1 MRGPSKTLFLGV
13 ALLLSAVVGLGS
25 CSSALREPTA
35 DGGEAPIRIAFVPKV
50 AGIAYFDAMN
60 AGGLEA
66 AQRLGAQWITRGPA
80 TVDPAAQTAILHD
93 LVAQH
98 VDVIAVAPNDP
109 RALAPAIADARA
121 KGVHVLTTDTDAP
134 ETQREVFVNQAS
146 PDGVGTALVDAL
158 MAKTGGS
165 GKFAIVSCG
174 RTAANLNAWIS
185 VEQTYAAQRYPK
197 AQLVETV
204 YAGEDTTT
212 ATELAKQVLDRH
224 PDLTGLIGECTTSA
238 PGVAQAVRDQQK
250 IGRVYTVGTGTP
262 QTMKPY
268 LLDGSC
274 SMSVLWNVESLGYLT
289 AWAADQLVEGRSFG
303 PGNNVSPELP
313 AVKYD
318 ARSKTLLLGD
328 PLLITQDNVDQFKY

>member
-1 MRGPSKTLFLGV
+1 MRRPTKALILGV
-13 ALLLSAVVGLGS
+13 ALLLTAAVGLGG
-25 CSSALREPTA
+25 CATALRNTA
-35 DGGEAPIRIAFVPKV
+35 TGGDAPMRIAFVPKV

-60 AGGLEA
+60 AGGLDA
-66 AQRLGAQWITRGPA
+66 AKRLGVQWITRGPA
-80 TVDPAAQTAILHD
+80 TVDPAAQTAIVRD

-98 VDVIAVAPNDP
+98 FDVIAVAPNDP
-109 RALAPAIADARA
+109 EALAPAIADARA

-134 ETQREVFVNQAS
+134 QTQREVFVNQAS
-146 PDGVGTALVDAL
+146 AEGVGSALVDAL
-158 MAKTGGS
+158 MARTGGAA
-165 GKFAIVSCG
+165 KFAIVSCG

-185 VEQTYAAQRYPK
+185 VEQAYAAKRYPK
-197 AQLVETV
+197 AQLVEIV

-238 PGVAQAVRDQQK
+238 PGVAQAVRDEQK

-289 AWAADQLVEGRSFG
+289 AWAARQLVLGRPFG
-303 PGNNVSPELP
+303 PSNNVSLELP

-318 ARSKTLLLGD
+318 GPSKTMLLGD

>member
-1 MRGPSKTLFLGV
+1 MRRPTKTLILGV
-13 ALLLSAVVGLGS
+13 ALLLTAVVGLGS
-25 CSSALREPTA
+25 CSSALRVQAA
-35 DGGEAPIRIAFVPKV
+35 DGDTPIRIAFVPKV

-60 AGGLEA
+60 AGGLA
-66 AQRLGAQWITRGPA
+66 AAKQLGVEWLTRGPA
-80 TVDPAAQTAILHD
+80 TVDPADQTTIVKD
-93 LVAQH
+93 LVAKH

-109 RALAPAIADARA
+109 EALAPAIADARA
-121 KGVHVLTTDTDAP
+121 HGVHVLTTDTDAP
-134 ETQREVFVNQAS
+134 QTQREVFVNQAS
-146 PDGVGTALVDAL
+146 ANGIGTALVDAL
-158 MAKTGGS
+158 MAKTGGT

-185 VEQTYAAQRYPK
+185 VEQSYAAQRYPK
-197 AQLVETV
+197 AQLTEIV

-289 AWAADQLVEGRSFG
+289 AWAGQQLALGRSFG
-303 PGNNVSPELP
+303 PSNNVSLELP

-318 ARSKTLLLGD
+318 ARAKTMLLGD

>member
-25 CSSALREPTA
+25 CSSSLRTPTA
-35 DGGEAPIRIAFVPKV
+35 DGDKAPVRIAFVPKV

-66 AQRLGAQWITRGPA
+66 AKRLGAQWITRGPA
-80 TVDPAAQTAILHD
+80 TVDPAAQTAILND

-134 ETQREVFVNQAS
+134 ATQREVFVNQAS
-146 PDGVGTALVDAL
+146 PEGVGTALVDAL

-289 AWAADQLVEGRSFG
+289 AWAAEQLVEGHSFG
-303 PGNNVSPELP
+303 PSNNVSLELP

-318 ARSKTLLLGD
+318 ARSKTMLLGD

>member
-1 MRGPSKTLFLGV
+1 MRRPSKTLVLGV
-13 ALLLSAVVGLGS
+13 ALLISAVTGLGS
-25 CSSALREPTA
+25 CSSEVRTTA
-35 DGGEAPIRIAFVPKV
+35 ADDGPIKIAFVPKV
-50 AGIAYFDAMN
+50 AGLAYYDAMN
-60 AGGLEA
+60 AGGMA
-66 AQRLGAQWITRGPA
+66 AAKQLGAQWLTKGPA
-80 TVDPAAQTAILHD
+80 TVDPAAQTAIVRD

-98 VDVIAVAPNDP
+98 FDVIAVAPNDP
-109 RALAPAIADARA
+109 AALAPAIADARA
-121 KGVHVLTTDTDAP
+121 RGVHVLTTDTDAP
-134 ETQREVFVNQAS
+134 RSQREVFVSQAS
-146 PDGVGTALVDAL
+146 PEGVGTALVDSL
-158 MAKTGGS
+158 MAKTGGA

-174 RTAANLNAWIS
+174 ETAANLNAWID
-185 VEQTYAAQRYPK
+185 VEKSYTAQRYPK
-197 AQLVETV
+197 AQIVETV

-274 SMSVLWNVESLGYLT
+274 TASVLWNVESLGYLT
-289 AWAADQLVEGRSFG
+289 AWTAQQLAEGRGFS
-303 PGNNVSPELP
+303 PSNNVSPELP

-318 ARSKTLLLGD
+318 QRARTLLLGD
-328 PLLITQDNVDQFKY
+328 PLLITQNNVDQFKY

>member
-25 CSSALREPTA
+25 CSSALRTPTA
-35 DGGEAPIRIAFVPKV
+35 DGDEAPVRIAFVPKV

-66 AQRLGAQWITRGPA
+66 AKQLGAQWITRGPA

-146 PDGVGTALVDAL
+146 PEGVGTALVDAL

-185 VEQTYAAQRYPK
+185 VERAYVAQRYPK

-289 AWAADQLVEGRSFG
+289 AWAAEQLVEGRSFG
-303 PGNNVSPELP
+303 PSNNVSLELP

-318 ARSKTLLLGD
+318 ARSKTMLLGD